1 MSMIFVVGNK
11 TQLRDHGCKLLQVT
25 TYALPSVHAKWH
37 LGYGQPYNAKVS
49 RDVVC
54 LVGT

>member
-1 MSMIFVVGNK
+1 MIFVVGNK